1 MYFPCR
7 SKKWWLMTSLTIL
20 CLTCLLATITSL
32 QMMFSLVCLLFL
44 LNLGSAGQDICVDS
58 LALEALETDELGI
71 GNTIQVGWSGQ
82 SGNNYELTSTVIR
95 LWPTRLVQ
103 SSLELP
109 CSG

>member
-1 MYFPCR
+1 M
-7 SKKWWLMTSLTIL
+7 LSLALL
-20 CLTCLLATITSL
+20 CLTCLLATLTTMQSMLI
-32 QMMFSLVCLLFL
+32 LVCLLFL

-58 LALEALETDELGI
+58 LGLEALETDELGI
-71 GNTIQVGWSGQ
+71 GNTIQVGWSFQ

>member
-1 MYFPCR
+1 
-7 SKKWWLMTSLTIL
+7 MTSLTIL